1 MPIDSEGVGQPY
13 NLLSAGVDSDD
24 ANSVMD
30 LIRNKFLTSDLSS
43 LAADDSGIKLVG
55 AEEFS

>member
-1 MPIDSEGVGQPY
+1 MI
-13 NLLSAGVDSDD
+13 LLLKKGVDSDD

-30 LIRNKFLTSDLSS
+30 LIRREFITGEI
-43 LAADDSGIKLVG
+43 ADDGDIRLVS

>member
-1 MPIDSEGVGQPY
+1 MRSY
-13 NLLSAGVDSDD
+13 SSFSAGVDSDD

-30 LIRNKFLTSDLSS
+30 LIRNKFVSSDLSS
-43 LAADDSGIKLVG
+43 LAADDSGITIVG